1 MSESGTDVGFKP
13 AGELAP
19 FNSKVSDNID
29 KAQAKE
35 APAAKENLTDE
46 QAYAIRD
53 IAQTFIREE
62 QSKKIV
68 IVAIVIICLILI
80 AYFVYIIIRL
90 NQTDLNGVWNREE
103 GAEPVTLI
111 HNRITGT
118 LNSVDGK
125 IKADIS
131 ISGHLDFCKPFSAV
145 GKVEDG
151 RIVIGMGKEVWKKN

>member
-1 MSESGTDVGFKP
+1 MDVGGTEVGFKP
-13 AGELAP
+13 ASELAP
-19 FNSKVSDNID
+19 FAPKIVDPVPEV
-29 KAQAKE
+29 AK
-35 APAAKENLTDE
+35 PQKDNLTDE

-68 IVAIVIICLILI
+68 VVVIVIICLLLI
-80 AYFVYIIIRL
+80 AYFVYIVIRL
-90 NQTDLNGVWNREE
+90 HQPDLNGVWNREE
-103 GAEPVTLI
+103 GAEAVTLI
-111 HNRITGT
+111 HNRITGS

-151 RIVIGMGKEVWKKN
+151 KIVIGMGKETWKKN